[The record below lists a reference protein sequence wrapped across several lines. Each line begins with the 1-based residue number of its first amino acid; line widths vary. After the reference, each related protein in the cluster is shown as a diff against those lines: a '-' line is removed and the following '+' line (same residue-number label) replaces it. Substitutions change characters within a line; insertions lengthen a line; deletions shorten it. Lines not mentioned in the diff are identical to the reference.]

1 MRESICHLNGD
12 YLPLDQA
19 RVSVLDRGFIF
30 GDGVY
35 EVVPAY
41 ARRPFRFEQH
51 IARLGRSLREIGLAD
66 PLGREAWRTLVV
78 TTFSPS
84 DTASMSISVA
94 SSRNRSSSTGESLE
108 AL

>member
-35 EVVPAY
+35 
-41 ARRPFRFEQH
+41 
-51 IARLGRSLREIGLAD
+51 
-66 PLGREAWRTLVV
+66 
-78 TTFSPS
+78 
-84 DTASMSISVA
+84 
-94 SSRNRSSSTGESLE
+94 
-108 AL
+108 